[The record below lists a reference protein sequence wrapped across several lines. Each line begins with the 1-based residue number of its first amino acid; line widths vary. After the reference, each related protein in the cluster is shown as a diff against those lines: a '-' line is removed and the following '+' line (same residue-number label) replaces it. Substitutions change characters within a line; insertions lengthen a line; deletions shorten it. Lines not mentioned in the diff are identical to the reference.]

1 MLLLY
6 SCIATI
12 ATLALS
18 LKVCLLKAGLRE
30 TGSEL
35 SLILSQDTNRLI
47 GLSSRDR
54 DLRHLAGLLNEQ
66 LEILKQE
73 RHRYQDGDRELKEA
87 VTNISHDLRTPLT
100 AISGYLELLDREEHS
115 PQALHCLEIIK
126 CRVNSMKQLTEEL
139 FRYSLALTPKDK
151 NPEQLSLNKVLE
163 ESLLSFYEIFQQK
176 RIAPQIVLPD
186 APVIRSLD
194 KSALS
199 RIFNNIISNAA
210 KYSTDDFLVTLD
222 PDGIVSFSNT
232 APGLSPIMA
241 ARLFDRFYTVENLEY
256 STGLGLSIA
265 RQLTEQMGGRITA
278 RYSEG
283 RLIITVCFPSEPEQ
297 SLHSL

>member
-6 SCIATI
+6 SCLLTVV
-12 ATLALS
+12 TLALI
-18 LKVCLLKAGLRE
+18 LKLILLKTGINEIARE
-30 TGSEL
+30 LT
-35 SLILSQDTNRLI
+35 LILSQDTNRLL
-47 GLSSRDR
+47 GLSSRDMGVR
-54 DLRHLAGLLNEQ
+54 RLASILNDQ
-66 LEILKQE
+66 LIALQQE

-126 CRVNSMKQLTEEL
+126 CRVDSMKQLTEEL

-163 ESLLSFYEIFQQK
+163 ESLLSFYEIFQK
-176 RIAPQIVLPD
+176 KNIMPQIVLPD
-186 APVIRSLD
+186 TPVIRFLD

-222 PDGIVSFSNT
+222 PDGIVTFSNA
-232 APGLSPIMA
+232 APGLSPIMV

-265 RQLTEQMGGRITA
+265 RQLTEQMGGKITA
-278 RYSEG
+278 GYSEN
-283 RLIITVCFPSEPEQ
+283 RLVIHVKFPESD
-297 SLHSL
+297 

>member
-6 SCIATI
+6 SCLLTVV
-12 ATLALS
+12 TLALI
-18 LKVCLLKAGLRE
+18 LKLILLKTSLNEIAG
-30 TGSEL
+30 EL
-35 SLILSQDTNRLI
+35 TLILSQDTNRLL

-54 DLRHLAGLLNEQ
+54 GVRRLAFILNDQ
-66 LEILKQE
+66 LIALQQE

-126 CRVNSMKQLTEEL
+126 SRVDSMKQLTEEL
-139 FRYSLALTPKDK
+139 FRYSLTLTPKDK

-186 APVIRSLD
+186 TPVIRLLD

-222 PDGIVSFSNT
+222 PDGIVTFSNA
-232 APGLSPIMA
+232 APGLSPIMV

-265 RQLTEQMGGRITA
+265 RQLTEQMGGKITA
-278 RYSEG
+278 GYSEN
-283 RLIITVCFPSEPEQ
+283 RLVIHVRLPE
-297 SLHSL
+297 SD